1 MVRSRGAGPSPDARP
16 AHLGAQEPAL
26 ILIASPAVADV
37 EPLSPG
43 EWSVL
48 ALLCEQKAHGWPLV
62 RTLSPDGEIGRIWT
76 VRRAV
81 VYRTLDVLLERG
93 LIEPAGVEASA
104 KGPTRTVMRAT
115 RSGRAA
121 VRRWLA
127 EPVDHV
133 RDLRSLMLLKL
144 VFAQRSGLD
153 QTAMLVGQREA
164 LLQIEASLN
173 ERLDE
178 ATGSD
183 ELLLRFRLETTR
195 AASRF
200 VDDLLARGASRRQRD

>member
-1 MVRSRGAGPSPDARP
+1 VPE
-16 AHLGAQEPAL
+16 L
-26 ILIASPAVADV
+26 

-48 ALLCEQKAHGWPLV
+48 ALLCERNAHGWPLV
-62 RTLSPDGEIGRIWT
+62 RTLGPDGEIGRIWT

-81 VYRTLDVLLERG
+81 VYRTLDVLLERH
-93 LIEPAGVEASA
+93 LIEPAGVEESA
-104 KGPTRTVMRAT
+104 RGPRRTVMRPT

-121 VRRWLA
+121 LRRWLA
-127 EPVDHV
+127 EPVRHV

-153 QTAMLVGQREA
+153 QTPMLIGQRAA
-164 LLQIEASLN
+164 LEEIEASLG
-173 ERLDE
+173 ERLGD
-178 ATGSD
+178 ASGSD

-195 AASRF
+195 AAGRF
-200 VDDLLARGASRRQRD
+200 VDGLLAEPVRPSGGRPPRASPRGS